1 MSGRLL
7 DVLIFVLPFGGF
19 VVGWM
24 ARGDDVRDR
33 VARAYR
39 RGWDDAVRKLS
50 S

>member
-7 DVLIFVLPFGGF
+7 DVLILALGFGAFGA
-19 VVGWM
+19 GWM